1 MLPKHKKASSPNYLS
16 EDELGAQK
24 SLSIPG
30 NEALA

>member
-1 MLPKHKKASSPNYLS
+1 MLPKHKKPLSPEYLS

-24 SLSIPG
+24 SPSLPG